1 MQVKPGDLGS
11 HLAAGLQPAYLVAG
25 DETLI
30 VEETCDALLAMAREH
45 GFVERSVMYVEPG
58 FKWVDLL
65 QDAASLSLFGERKVL
80 DLRVPSN
87 KFDKQGSEVLREYLA
102 APSPDNLLMVRT
114 GRLDSNQRKSAWFK
128 AFDAAG
134 VVVLVWPIGQRE
146 LPRWLGARVQ
156 KAGLQLSA
164 DALEF
169 LCSRVE
175 GNLLAAMQEVEKLQL
190 ADLPQPIDVDEVM
203 ASIEDS
209 SHFDAFE
216 LVDAVFAGDG
226 PRVRHVLA
234 TLREE
239 GVALFALLGA
249 LTSQLRMVQ
258 SGRRLIPQRQR
269 LVGGFLKRVGS
280 VEAVL
285 AQCALVD
292 QQGKGA
298 LLGDAWISFENLLLR
313 MAGVRLTSL
322 EAQLPHLR
330 PGR

>member
-1 MQVKPGDLGS
+1 MQVKPGDLNA
-11 HLAAGLQPAYLVAG
+11 HLAEGLKPAYLVAG
-25 DETLI
+25 DETLV
-30 VEETCDALLAMAREH
+30 VEETCDALLASAREQ
-45 GFVERSVMYVEPG
+45 GFAERSIMYVEPG

-65 QDAASLSLFGERKVL
+65 HDAANLSLFGERKVL
-80 DLRVPSN
+80 DVRVPSS
-87 KFDKQGSEVLREYLA
+87 KFDRQGSEVLRQYLS
-102 APSPDNLLMVRT
+102 APSPDNLLLVRT
-114 GRLDSNQRKSAWFK
+114 QRLDSKQRKSAWFK
-128 AFDAAG
+128 AFDATG
-134 VVVLVWPIGQRE
+134 VVVLVWPIGQHE
-146 LPRWLGARVQ
+146 LPTWLGDRAQ

-169 LCSRVE
+169 LSSRVE
-175 GNLLAAMQEVEKLQL
+175 GNLLAAVQEVEKLKL
-190 ADLPQPIDVDEVM
+190 ANLPQPIGVEEMM
-203 ASIEDS
+203 ASVEDN

-249 LTSQLRMVQ
+249 FTSQLRMLQ

-269 LVGGFLKRVGS
+269 LVGGFLKRIGS

-298 LLGDAWISFENLLLR
+298 LRGDAWLSLENLLLR
-313 MAGVRLTSL
+313 MAGVRLSSL
-322 EAQLPHLR
+322 ETQLPYLR
-330 PGR
+330 Y